1 MGAMPGRIANG
12 LIQAGVKNPLM
23 LLDEIDKVSSD
34 YKGDTASAL
43 LEVLDSEQNSKFA
56 DHYVDLPL
64 DLSEVLFIATA
75 NDPQSIPRPLMD
87 RMEVIEISSYTE
99 NEKEHIAREH
109 LIPKQIKANGLKE
122 SQLVIGDE
130 VLKDIIEGYTKEA
143 GVRNLERNS
152 VRFAENLQEKSCR
165 KKKNR
170 WWSTK
175 DNLEDFLG
183 RSRYTYQ
190 KVNEK
195 MRLVSCV
202 GWHGQVLAEIPYRSK
217 SI

>member
-1 MGAMPGRIANG
+1 MPGRIANG

-122 SQLVIGDE
+122 NQLVIGDD
-130 VLKDIIEGYTKEA
+130 VLKDIIEG
-143 GVRNLERNS
+143 
-152 VRFAENLQEKSCR
+152 
-165 KKKNR
+165 
-170 WWSTK
+170 
-175 DNLEDFLG
+175 
-183 RSRYTYQ
+183 
-190 KVNEK
+190 
-195 MRLVSCV
+195 
-202 GWHGQVLAEIPYRSK
+202 
-217 SI
+217 

>member
-1 MGAMPGRIANG
+1 
-12 LIQAGVKNPLM
+12 M

-109 LIPKQIKANGLKE
+109 LIPKQIRANGLKE
-122 SQLVIGDE
+122 SQLIIGDE

-143 GVRNLERNS
+143 GVRNLERKFGEICRKS
-152 VRFAENLQEKSCR
+152 ARKILQEKE
-165 KKKNR
+165 KQVVI
-170 WWSTK
+170 TK
-175 DNLEDFLG
+175 DESG
-183 RSRYTYQ
+183 RFSGR
-190 KVNEK
+190 
-195 MRLVSCV
+195 
-202 GWHGQVLAEIPYRSK
+202 IPLYLPESQ
-217 SI
+217 

>member
-1 MGAMPGRIANG
+1 
-12 LIQAGVKNPLM
+12 M

-143 GVRNLERNS
+143 GVRNLERKFGEICRKS
-152 VRFAENLQEKSCR
+152 ARKILQE
-165 KKKNR
+165 KKNR
-170 WWSTK
+170 W
-175 DNLEDFLG
+175 
-183 RSRYTYQ
+183 
-190 KVNEK
+190 
-195 MRLVSCV
+195 
-202 GWHGQVLAEIPYRSK
+202 
-217 SI
+217 

>member
-1 MGAMPGRIANG
+1 MKQRYADTEERTWEPCRGGSPTG

-109 LIPKQIKANGLKE
+109 LIPKQIKAM
-122 SQLVIGDE
+122 V
-130 VLKDIIEGYTKEA
+130 
-143 GVRNLERNS
+143 
-152 VRFAENLQEKSCR
+152 
-165 KKKNR
+165 
-170 WWSTK
+170 
-175 DNLEDFLG
+175 
-183 RSRYTYQ
+183 
-190 KVNEK
+190 
-195 MRLVSCV
+195 
-202 GWHGQVLAEIPYRSK
+202 
-217 SI
+217 

>member
-1 MGAMPGRIANG
+1 
-12 LIQAGVKNPLM
+12 
-23 LLDEIDKVSSD
+23 
-34 YKGDTASAL
+34 
-43 LEVLDSEQNSKFA
+43 
-56 DHYVDLPL
+56 
-64 DLSEVLFIATA
+64 
-75 NDPQSIPRPLMD
+75 MD

-143 GVRNLERNS
+143 GVRNLERKFGEICRKS
-152 VRFAENLQEKSCR
+152 ARKILQEKE
-165 KKKNR
+165 KQVVI
-170 WWSTK
+170 TK

-195 MRLVSCV
+195 DEV
-202 GWHGQVLAEIPYRSK
+202 GIVRGLAWTSVGGDTLQIEVNLMPGKGEFSSDRTAWRCDERVCTGRYQLYSFCGRPVWYQAGIFQRA
-217 SI
+217 